1 MGGLSGQRG
10 TACLYRVAHPP
21 HSSSS
26 AAWAQ
31 FFDDGT
37 VFSSSSFSTVHDVL
51 TPYSACHHFP
61 RPHIRYASK
70 VNIHPYTRPPPL
82 TAFNE
87 TLAETKNVNRLVDF
101 LLCLSKKIGF

>member
-1 MGGLSGQRG
+1 VVNEVQYASTVLPTPLIRPLQ
-10 TACLYRVAHPP
+10 P
-21 HSSSS
+21 HGPSFLTMV
-26 AAWAQ
+26 Q
-31 FFDDGT
+31 FF
-37 VFSSSSFSTVHDVL
+37 FSSSFSTVHDVL

-87 TLAETKNVNRLVDF
+87 TLAETKNVNRLVVF
-101 LLCLSKKIGF
+101 PLCLSKKIGFKKNL